1 MGLFCWNKHCWR
13 YYYVLLPLGQ
23 GLTQKDNWTSACLMT
38 VPGWTWTLLCDPTTQ
53 SWRWLL
59 QPHLAVAT
67 IHQLLKTV
75 CPSANYSIILWFS
88 NTVFNL
94 FHSGG
99 AFTGSVRSVGS
110 LGHIQFRQY
119 LSLGIHGRGLQP
131 FWHCGRFCGR
141 PFFQGLGGMIQA
153 CYVYCPLSFF
163 HYYIISTLDHQA
175 LDPRGSGPLLYVV
188 KENWPSADNDWCPV
202 LCLYCFELP
211 F

>member
-59 QPHLAVAT
+59 HPHLPVAT

-88 NTVFNL
+88 NTVLNL

-119 LSLGIHGRGLQP
+119 LSLGTP
-131 FWHCGRFCGR
+131 W
-141 PFFQGLGGMIQA
+141 QGSATFLALWSILWKTIFPRTWGDDSS
-153 CYVYCPLSFF
+153 LL
-163 HYYIISTLDHQA
+163 HLLSTLFLSLLHH
-175 LDPRGSGPLLYVV
+175 LHLGSSGIR
-188 KENWPSADNDWCPV
+188 S
-202 LCLYCFELP
+202 
-211 F
+211 